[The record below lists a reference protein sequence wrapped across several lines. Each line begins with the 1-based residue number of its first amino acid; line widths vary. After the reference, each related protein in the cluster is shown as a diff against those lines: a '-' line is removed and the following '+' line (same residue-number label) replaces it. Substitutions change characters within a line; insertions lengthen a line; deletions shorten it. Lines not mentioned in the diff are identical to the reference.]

1 MEYTS
6 IQSEPQ
12 DDSSRR
18 IRAIFRDIEKKA
30 RLSGNTALLMELDRI
45 PGVLLGPS
53 NRIPNGVLDSANGH
67 AIEALERIT
76 EAFVAEEPGADVAI
90 H

>member
-12 DDSSRR
+12 DDASRR

-45 PGVLLGPS
+45 PCLLLGPS
-53 NRIPNGVLDSANGH
+53 NKVPEGCVDVANVH
-67 AIEALERIT
+67 AMAALERIT
-76 EAFVAEEPGADVAI
+76 EAFSAEEPAAEPAL